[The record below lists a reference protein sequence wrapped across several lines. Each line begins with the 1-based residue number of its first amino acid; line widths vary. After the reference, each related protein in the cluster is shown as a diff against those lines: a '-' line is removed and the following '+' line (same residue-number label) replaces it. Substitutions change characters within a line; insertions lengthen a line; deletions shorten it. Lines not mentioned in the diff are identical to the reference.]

1 MEVLAIGTSE
11 EVEPIRERL
20 SSEFRFLEEEGLN
33 VSISESD
40 RGSLHFLDCRLGEH
54 RQLNRPEAVESFQ
67 HYVANALSD
76 VIINEWERN
85 LIRKMIRA
93 DYYYFSQQEQDAI
106 YDYTRRGL
114 TGEIGGK
121 DAEVLYKI
129 NRKGRVLEKLLEYLR
144 GNSELV
150 IEGFITF
157 RLRDY
162 MADLEDAVDQAVD
175 DFLLERE
182 YHEFIRL
189 LKYFVDAQEPKLD
202 LVHVFLS
209 PDGTFKLVDSQQ
221 NVINNEY
228 LEGFVA
234 EMIESEVN
242 YEDLLVSAL
251 ITIAPKTL
259 TVHTRKAKD
268 TDETLETIRNVFGD
282 RAKFCYGCRMC
293 EEHGLLK
300 PVQVKG
306 KSWRP

>member
-1 MEVLAIGTSE
+1 MEVLAIGTTE
-11 EVEPIRERL
+11 DVQPIRDRL
-20 SSEFRFLEEEGLN
+20 SSEFRFLEEEGLR
-33 VSISESD
+33 VSVSETD
-40 RGSLHFLDCRLGEH
+40 RGNLHFLDCRLGEH
-54 RQLNRPEAVESFQ
+54 RKLSRRDAQSSFQ

-85 LIRKMIRA
+85 LLRKLIRTS
-93 DYYYFSQQEQDAI
+93 YYYFTEEEQDSI
-106 YDYTRRGL
+106 YDYARRGL
-114 TGEIGGK
+114 TGGAGGK

-129 NRKGRVLEKLLEYLR
+129 NRKGRVLEKLLEYLK

-150 IEGFITF
+150 VEGFVTF
-157 RLRDY
+157 RLREY
-162 MADLEDAVDQAVD
+162 VADLEEAVDQAVD

-182 YHEFIRL
+182 YNEFIRL

-202 LVHVFLS
+202 LVHVFLNQ
-209 PDGTFKLVDSQQ
+209 DGTFKLADSQQ

-228 LEGFVA
+228 LEEFVA
-234 EMIESEVN
+234 EMVESEVN

-259 TVHTRKAKD
+259 TVHTRKTGD

-282 RAKFCYGCRMC
+282 RAKFCYGCLLC

-300 PVQVKG
+300 PVQAKG
-306 KSWRP
+306 K